1 MPLENNDMYE
11 VGSNWSYK
19 LLLKEL
25 SSLNMPF
32 LTSNSLEDLRNVIV
46 CNQ

>member
-11 VGSNWSYK
+11 LGSNWSYK
-19 LLLKEL
+19 LLEEL

-32 LTSNSLEDLRNVIV
+32 LTH
-46 CNQ
+46 